1 MTEPVIIKRDIT
13 FADNGIMIRE
23 PETMY
28 ARVVEYCSE
37 GKHKE
42 APAKHAIGNEIW
54 EVALDVMGED
64 VQSTEYLDGFR
75 MEVRLTPIIKKEEE
89 L

>member
-1 MTEPVIIKRDIT
+1 MSEPVIIKRDIT

-23 PETMY
+23 PETTY
-28 ARVVEYCSE
+28 AHVVEYCSE
-37 GKHKE
+37 GKYKE

-64 VQSTEYLDGFR
+64 VQDYEYLDGFR
-75 MEVRLTPIIKKEEE
+75 MEVKLTPIIKKEEQ